1 MNNLKLLIT
10 IVTVFLS
17 TYVSA
22 QEFQDQLEAI
32 VITNNNNDIQ
42 VINDEIKSKDFNL
55 KKAIKASRDL
65 DNIIE
70 VPQDTAVVQL
80 SKKSYLKIIRKSV
93 NKSADSVEF
102 LHVLSEELP
111 QLEDLICNDASFKEL
126 YNAVRPST
134 FNGKL
139 DELPSIL

>member
-10 IVTVFLS
+10 IVSVFLS
-17 TYVSA
+17 TYVGA
-22 QEFQDQLEAI
+22 QEFQDQLETI
-32 VITNNNNDIQ
+32 VITNNSSDIK

-55 KKAIKASRDL
+55 KKAIKTSKKSHQ
-65 DNIIE
+65 IIQ
-70 VPQDTAVVQL
+70 VQQDTAVVQL
-80 SKKSYLKIIRKSV
+80 SKKSYLKTIKKSA

-111 QLEDLICNDASFKEL
+111 QLEDLICNDDSFKQL
-126 YNAVRPST
+126 YETIRPST

-139 DELPSIL
+139 DTLPTVL